1 MGDCI
6 LNKTGRR
13 GSHWQGCCYSSRGT
27 WPRVICK
34 NGESDWV
41 DNDMGLVGQSS
52 MLSALSGCYTLC
64 HDGSP
69 ANQPLWILLLP
80 PVGQLGKKNTS
91 LVEYKTG
98 DISRTN
104 WEIRPAF
111 IYFFCML
118 LLFRQYLLWIEAI
131 WGSKI
136 GLEFNLLFKKR
147 SQNKSRVWGSPPRL
161 DCVSQPDC
169 QWPYFE
175 GKRIQYTP
183 LHFHDKS
190 NQIKGYRKEQDWF
203 IYSCKKPS
211 NIVCH
216 SPWHHIWLNI

>member
-1 MGDCI
+1 MSNKSALISSHSQRGKWNHPFGRLNILQVLKQNFWFIYMGWVVGMGDCI

-80 PVGQLGKKNTS
+80 PVGQLGKKK
-91 LVEYKTG
+91 YQCG
-98 DISRTN
+98 GIQN
-104 WEIRPAF
+104 WRYIKDKLENPPCV
-111 IYFFCML
+111 YL
-118 LLFRQYLLWIEAI
+118 LLLYAALCLGNIFFELRR
-131 WGSKI
+131 
-136 GLEFNLLFKKR
+136 LEVEKL
-147 SQNKSRVWGSPPRL
+147 V
-161 DCVSQPDC
+161 
-169 QWPYFE
+169 
-175 GKRIQYTP
+175 
-183 LHFHDKS
+183 
-190 NQIKGYRKEQDWF
+190 
-203 IYSCKKPS
+203 
-211 NIVCH
+211 
-216 SPWHHIWLNI
+216 

>member
-1 MGDCI
+1 MSNKSALISSHSQRGKWNHPFGRSNILQVLKQNFWFIYMGWEVGMGDCI

-13 GSHWQGCCYSSRGT
+13 RSHWQGCCYSSRGT

-118 LLFRQYLLWIEAI
+118 LF
-131 WGSKI
+131 
-136 GLEFNLLFKKR
+136 
-147 SQNKSRVWGSPPRL
+147 V
-161 DCVSQPDC
+161 
-169 QWPYFE
+169 
-175 GKRIQYTP
+175 
-183 LHFHDKS
+183 
-190 NQIKGYRKEQDWF
+190 
-203 IYSCKKPS
+203 
-211 NIVCH
+211 
-216 SPWHHIWLNI
+216 

>member
-1 MGDCI
+1 MGWVVGMGDCI

-13 GSHWQGCCYSSRGT
+13 GSHWQGCCYSSRGM

-41 DNDMGLVGQSS
+41 DNDMGIVGQSS

-91 LVEYKTG
+91 VVEYKTG

-118 LLFRQYLLWIEAI
+118 LLFRQYLLWI
-131 WGSKI
+131 GGLKI
-136 GLEFNLLFKKR
+136 GLEFNLLFKKGPR
-147 SQNKSRVWGSPPRL
+147 TRAGSEEAL
-161 DCVSQPDC
+161 QDWIVSANLTVNGHTLK
-169 QWPYFE
+169 
-175 GKRIQYTP
+175 GKEFNT
-183 LHFHDKS
+183 LHSIFMT
-190 NQIKGYRKEQDWF
+190 NQIK
-203 IYSCKKPS
+203 
-211 NIVCH
+211 
-216 SPWHHIWLNI
+216 